1 MSESLRTIGNRQ
13 YNAGSIVFHVRIV
26 EQRMGDMREGGENGG
41 GFGLYSTQSQYTSD
55 SLDGH

>member
-1 MSESLRTIGNRQ
+1 MSESVRNIGNRQ

-41 GFGLYSTQSQYTSD
+41 GFGL
-55 SLDGH
+55 